1 MAELLPNETR
11 EPLDGLE
18 SAIVA
23 ARAGE
28 LSFDTLIGI
37 FAETTLVVPSTK
49 DFREG
54 ADNFQPITFPFD
66 GGEGYV
72 MAVFTAQDRTDAFDG
87 IAPFQTALSGR
98 QILGGL
104 QSDVGIIVNP
114 GTDLGFELAPA
125 QVPIVVAALDAALKA
140 ELTTGDPDRDFTALE
155 RAILANESGTG
166 SFVDVLAAFERSDV
180 FVPSR
185 TAPDEM
191 MDELDPILLDNDG
204 SPLLAVFTDVS
215 LIGDFSQ
222 FAEYVV
228 EINGGAMAEALT
240 GGTGIV
246 INPNRA
252 LTYVIEPAEVAEL
265 HSSL

>member
-1 MAELLPNETR
+1 MAELIPEETR

-23 ARAGE
+23 ARDGE
-28 LSFDTLIGI
+28 LSFNTLIGI
-37 FAETTLVVPSTK
+37 FAETTMIVPSTK

-54 ADNFQPITFPFD
+54 ADSFQPITFPFD
-66 GGEGYV
+66 GGDGYV

-104 QSDVGIIVNP
+104 QPGVGIIVNP
-114 GTDLGFELAPA
+114 GTTLGFELDPA
-125 QVPIVVAALDAALKA
+125 QVPTVVAALDAALKS
-140 ELTTGDPDRDFTALE
+140 ELTSGGSDRDFTALE

-166 SFVDVLAAFERSDV
+166 SFVDVLASFESTGV
-180 FVPSR
+180 FVPTR

-204 SPLLAVFTDVS
+204 IPMLAVFTDPS

-222 FAEYVV
+222 FAEYVI

-240 GGTGIV
+240 SGTGIV